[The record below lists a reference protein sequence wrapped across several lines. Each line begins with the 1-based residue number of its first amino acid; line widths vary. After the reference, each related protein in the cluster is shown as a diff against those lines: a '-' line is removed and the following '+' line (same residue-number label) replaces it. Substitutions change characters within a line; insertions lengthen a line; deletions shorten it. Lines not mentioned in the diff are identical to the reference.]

1 MLLHGRD
8 RQIREVVARLGAPM
22 SVSGPVSPGGP
33 ATPGA
38 DAGDHA
44 VAFMRFVAV
53 LGGSGSGKSSLI
65 RAGVVPRLRQL
76 GLPAVGDLWEAV
88 ICTPGSNFARPR
100 GAAGQET
107 PITRLA
113 REFDAVLRPPESG
126 TPHDGRREAI
136 AELLRQPGGFD
147 SVVETYGPDLDL
159 PDCVDPSQACVLLVI
174 DQFEE
179 LFHPSNRGGRRRA
192 RR

>member
-1 MLLHGRD
+1 MDASPSDSARCASPRTPYPGLRPFLDHEEMLLHGRD

-65 RAGVVPRLRQL
+65 HAGVVPELRQL
-76 GLPAVGDLWEAV
+76 RHPGAPATGGMPMT
-88 ICTPGSNFARPR
+88 CTPGTN
-100 GAAGQET
+100 
-107 PITRLA
+107 
-113 REFDAVLRPPESG
+113 V
-126 TPHDGRREAI
+126 
-136 AELLRQPGGFD
+136 
-147 SVVETYGPDLDL
+147 
-159 PDCVDPSQACVLLVI
+159 
-174 DQFEE
+174 
-179 LFHPSNRGGRRRA
+179 NA
-192 RR
+192 RRHRVAPPIRR